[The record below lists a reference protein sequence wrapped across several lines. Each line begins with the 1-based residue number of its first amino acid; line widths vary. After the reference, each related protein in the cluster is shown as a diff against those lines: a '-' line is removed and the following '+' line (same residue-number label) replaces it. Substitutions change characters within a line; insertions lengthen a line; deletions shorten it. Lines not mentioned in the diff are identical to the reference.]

1 MSHTPE
7 LDRKS
12 LLLSLI
18 FILILLL
25 ISGGMSLYIL
35 TDKSVEQALKLITA
49 ALKIEENYHAD
60 VDMNQLIVSARE
72 EIFNRLDR
80 YSSYYKDEQFEQ
92 MDIELSGSYSGIGVS
107 VIQNEKGLLIMSVRE
122 DGPAFSAGL
131 YSGDII
137 VEVDSTELTDM
148 TTAEAI
154 RFLKG
159 EEKTE
164 VYLRIY
170 RPVTDVYFDV
180 SVIREKMSFIHIPFA
195 GFTSDSLIYIRLL
208 DFDAG
213 ASEDLEQVLDS
224 LISNNTKG
232 IILDLRNNPGGLFSE
247 GYKIANLFLEDNILI
262 VGTDARTRWREN
274 RYYSD
279 GKDITNN
286 IPLALI
292 VNKGSASASEIVAGA
307 LQQANRAIL
316 VGDTTFGT
324 GPVQGFIT
332 FPYGDGLKLTV
343 SRYYFD
349 GNIFLN
355 DFDSALIDTGHGLI
369 PDYFYD
375 DKINNYFLFELE
387 NSFILRDFATEYQD
401 EIIEAV
407 QSGQLDNIW
416 IDKLIKYTQQK
427 DKIIKSKQTL
437 AAEDLNLVAQYVKSD
452 SKTKKTIDNIIS
464 ISKKSDITNYYE
476 NSEYITYRLARLAY
490 QRKLGTYEMY
500 KQVVLNQ
507 QTIIKIASDILL
519 ENN

>member
-180 SVIREKMSFIHIPFA
+180 SVIREKMSFI
-195 GFTSDSLIYIRLL
+195 LK
-208 DFDAG
+208 
-213 ASEDLEQVLDS
+213 
-224 LISNNTKG
+224 NNK
-232 IILDLRNNPGGLFSE
+232 
-247 GYKIANLFLEDNILI
+247 
-262 VGTDARTRWREN
+262 
-274 RYYSD
+274 
-279 GKDITNN
+279 
-286 IPLALI
+286 
-292 VNKGSASASEIVAGA
+292 
-307 LQQANRAIL
+307 
-316 VGDTTFGT
+316 
-324 GPVQGFIT
+324 
-332 FPYGDGLKLTV
+332 
-343 SRYYFD
+343 
-349 GNIFLN
+349 
-355 DFDSALIDTGHGLI
+355 
-369 PDYFYD
+369 
-375 DKINNYFLFELE
+375 
-387 NSFILRDFATEYQD
+387 
-401 EIIEAV
+401 
-407 QSGQLDNIW
+407 
-416 IDKLIKYTQQK
+416 
-427 DKIIKSKQTL
+427 
-437 AAEDLNLVAQYVKSD
+437 
-452 SKTKKTIDNIIS
+452 
-464 ISKKSDITNYYE
+464 
-476 NSEYITYRLARLAY
+476 
-490 QRKLGTYEMY
+490 
-500 KQVVLNQ
+500 
-507 QTIIKIASDILL
+507 
-519 ENN
+519 